1 MSRSDLWNVEVV
13 AVVSPPIELLLAAAS
28 AVHPHGLT
36 DLGGQS
42 EDTLREGFKKVKLV
56 HFPHFFLNF
65 FSFHHEM
72 YLSTSQLNV
81 VSPLIKKL

>member
-1 MSRSDLWNVEVV
+1 MSRCDLWNVEVV

-42 EDTLREGFKKVKLV
+42 EDTLREGLKKVKTAPFSTL
-56 HFPHFFLNF
+56 FLI
-65 FSFHHEM
+65 
-72 YLSTSQLNV
+72 V
-81 VSPLIKKL
+81 

>member
-42 EDTLREGFKKVKLV
+42 EDTLREGLKKSQNWSIFHTFLK
-56 HFPHFFLNF
+56 FF
-65 FSFHHEM
+65 
-72 YLSTSQLNV
+72 
-81 VSPLIKKL
+81 

>member
-1 MSRSDLWNVEVV
+1 MSRCDLWNVEVV

-42 EDTLREGFKKVKLV
+42 EDTLKEG
-56 HFPHFFLNF
+56 
-65 FSFHHEM
+65 
-72 YLSTSQLNV
+72 
-81 VSPLIKKL
+81 

>member
-36 DLGGQS
+36 DLGGQL
-42 EDTLREGFKKVKLV
+42 EDTLREGFKKNQNWSIF
-56 HFPHFFLNF
+56 HTFFFFFLA
-65 FSFHHEM
+65 SIMKCICQRH
-72 YLSTSQLNV
+72 S
-81 VSPLIKKL
+81 

>member
-13 AVVSPPIELLLAAAS
+13 AVVSPPIELLLAAACT
-28 AVHPHGLT
+28 VHPHGLT

-42 EDTLREGFKKVKLV
+42 EDTLREELKKSHNWIFSTL
-56 HFPHFFLNF
+56 FFYF

-72 YLSTSQLNV
+72 YLSMLSLH
-81 VSPLIKKL
+81 